1 MKLSFKSSSVEI
13 KVGEYALIQDG
24 DNVDNYFCCRVR
36 ELYENDNREKMA
48 KVTWFLTVDN
58 YHKSIR
64 RHKEADKLR
73 IKDYYGKSL
82 NQFLP
87 NLKGHF
93 PFLLV
98 IFSLV

>member
-36 ELYENDNREKMA
+36 ELYENDNGEKIA

-64 RHKEADKLR
+64 RHKEAEKLR
-73 IKDYYGKSL
+73 IKDYYGKSSNLFVAYLKCHIL
-82 NQFLP
+82 NR
-87 NLKGHF
+87 K
-93 PFLLV
+93 
-98 IFSLV
+98 